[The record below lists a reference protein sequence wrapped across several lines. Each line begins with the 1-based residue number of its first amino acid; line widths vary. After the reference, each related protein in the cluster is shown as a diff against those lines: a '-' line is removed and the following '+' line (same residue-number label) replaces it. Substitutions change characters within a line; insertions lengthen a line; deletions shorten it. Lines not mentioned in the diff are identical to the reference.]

1 MSKPAVLI
9 IEDSASLALGYAAQ
23 LEEAGYEVTLAATL
37 AEAEDALATTRF
49 AATLLD
55 LQLPDGDGLSLLE
68 KRNATSPAFVVITA
82 DGSLSRA
89 IAAMRLGAV
98 YSGRSA
104 PLLSQVALKP
114 SKSKLVLEVDGDCED
129 MISGTVRKRF
139 EQLATFMDLDAEI
152 RTV

>member
-37 AEAEDALATTRF
+37 AEAEDALVTNRF

-82 DGSLSRA
+82 DG
-89 IAAMRLGAV
+89 
-98 YSGRSA
+98 
-104 PLLSQVALKP
+104 
-114 SKSKLVLEVDGDCED
+114 
-129 MISGTVRKRF
+129 
-139 EQLATFMDLDAEI
+139 
-152 RTV
+152 